1 MKQHLILMILLFSMA
16 GMLSAQA
23 TNLII
28 SEYVEGSSYQKAIE
42 IFNGTGAPVDL
53 STVSLK
59 KQTNGAGTFG
69 SELIL
74 SGTLAN
80 NDVYVIVN
88 STSGGTNL
96 AEQPYVDLATTSQAV
111 NFNGN
116 DAVGLFRNGV
126 MIDVVGIVD
135 QVDVWGAD
143 MTLIRNPNIASP
155 STVFSFNDW
164 TQHPQN
170 YFTDL
175 GLHTFTGGTTDPFI
189 MITYPN
195 TAVTWYYGQT
205 YTITWTSG
213 NFDGNVNIG
222 IMNGDNLSIID
233 GSTTNNGSYNFTA
246 STNWPA
252 GNQYRVRIGAV
263 NGAAADTSD
272 AYFSIMELPVTDVA
286 TLAQLRSSNPDGTT
300 IYRVTGES
308 ILTYQQTYRHKKWFQ
323 DATGAIEVDDYDGTV
338 TTQYQIGDAVPGIIG
353 TLNIYH
359 NMLQLVPFANFPAAS
374 SSGNA
379 IDSPIVTVNDLNTSF
394 ENYESRLVYINNA
407 SFLDTSTPFATGTV
421 YNVSDGTGQIAFR
434 TNFFEADYIGQTIP
448 SGPINMRVITTQ
460 YDDTYQI
467 TARALA
473 DFTPVANNDELIDA
487 PVMVSPFNYP
497 NPFRASTTI
506 SYQAKIAAETE
517 ISIYNTKGQLVR
529 HLNSNSVKTGV
540 NSLVWD
546 SQDENGN
553 HVPAGIYLYNIK
565 NGKYTS
571 SGKMILVK

>member
-1 MKQHLILMILLFSMA
+1 MKLNRILIILLISMT
-16 GMLSAQA
+16 GVLFAQA
-23 TNLII
+23 TDLII

-42 IFNGTGAPVDL
+42 IFNGTGSPVDL

-88 STSGGTNL
+88 STTGGTNL
-96 AEQPYVDLATTSQAV
+96 VGQPYVDLATTSQAV

-135 QVDVWGAD
+135 QVDMWGAD

-170 YFTDL
+170 YFNDL
-175 GLHTFTGGTTDPFI
+175 GMHTFTGGTTDPYI

-222 IMNGDNLSIID
+222 IMNGDVLSVID
-233 GSTTNNGSYNFTA
+233 GSAPNTGSYDFTV

-263 NGAAADTSD
+263 SGAAADTSD
-272 AYFSIMELPVTDVA
+272 AYFSIMELPVTNVA
-286 TLAQLRSSNPDGTT
+286 TLSQLRSSNPDGTT
-300 IYRVTGES
+300 IYRVTGET

-323 DATGAIEVDDYDGTV
+323 DATGAIEIDDYDGTV
-338 TTQYQIGDAVPGIIG
+338 TTPYQIGDAVAGIIG
-353 TLNIYH
+353 TLNTYH
-359 NMLQLVPFANFPAAS
+359 NMLQFVPFANFPAAT

-379 IDSPIVTVNDLNTSF
+379 IDSPVVTINELNTNF

-421 YNVSDGTGQIAFR
+421 YNVTDGTGQIAFR
-434 TNFFEADYIGQTIP
+434 TNFFEADYIGQAVPT
-448 SGPINMRVITTQ
+448 GQINMRVITTQ
-460 YDDTYQI
+460 YDNTYQI

-473 DFTPVANNDELIDA
+473 DFTPVANDDEVIDT
-487 PVMVSPFNYP
+487 PFMMSPYNYP
-497 NPFRASTTI
+497 NPFRAFTTI
-506 SYQAKIAAETE
+506 SYRAKSSAETDFL
-517 ISIYNTKGQLVR
+517 IYNVKGQLIR
-529 HLNSNSVKTGV
+529 HIKDSNTKTGE
-540 NSLVWD
+540 NRLIWD
-546 SQDENGN
+546 SLDENGN
-553 HVPAGIYLYNIK
+553 HAPAGIYLYNVR